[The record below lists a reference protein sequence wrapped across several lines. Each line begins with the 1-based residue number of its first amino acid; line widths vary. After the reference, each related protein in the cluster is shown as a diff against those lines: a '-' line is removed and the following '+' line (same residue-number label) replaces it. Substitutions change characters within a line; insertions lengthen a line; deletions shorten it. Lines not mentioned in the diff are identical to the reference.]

1 MTSVA
6 GVTDAG
12 TEVADLSD
20 DSLADTAKQEAAAN
34 RWLTLEGLS
43 NLRDVGG
50 LPLKDGGAVRPGVL
64 FRSEALHH
72 MTPSDIRHMVD
83 VVGLRLVL
91 DLRTD
96 REIAEFAST
105 AVADAGVEIAQF
117 SFIPEEGRELP
128 EIGEDSD
135 PMVANYLGYLQD
147 RGSNVVAAI
156 RRLAAEDAG
165 PALVHCAAGK
175 DRTGTLVA
183 LVLDA
188 VGVERASIVEDYA
201 LSATKIE
208 AMFERWRARSGE
220 PMPEQDELDRH
231 KPRAR
236 AMDEVLAV
244 LDERD
249 GGAAGWLLANGL
261 TPDELATL
269 RRRFT

>member
-1 MTSVA
+1 MT

-12 TEVADLSD
+12 TEADLSD
-20 DSLADTAKQEAAAN
+20 DSLADAALHEAAAN

-50 LPLKDGGAVRPGVL
+50 LPLKGGGTTRTGVL
-64 FRSEALHH
+64 FRSEALNH
-72 MTPSDIRHMVD
+72 MTPADIRHMVD
-83 VVGLRLVL
+83 VVGLKLVL

-96 REIAEFAST
+96 REVAEFAST
-105 AVADAGVEIAQF
+105 AVAEAGVEIAQF

-135 PMVANYLGYLQD
+135 PMVANYLGYLRD
-147 RGSNVVAAI
+147 RGPNVLGAV

-183 LVLDA
+183 MVLDA
-188 VGVERASIVEDYA
+188 VGVEREAIIEDYA
-201 LSATKIE
+201 LSATRIE
-208 AMFERWRARSGE
+208 DMFTRWRARTGE
-220 PMPEQDELDRH
+220 PVPDADELDRH
-231 KPRAR
+231 RPRAR
-236 AMDEVLAV
+236 AMEEVLAV

-249 GGAAGWLLANGL
+249 DGAAGWLRANGL
-261 TPDELATL
+261 TGNELATL
-269 RRRFT
+269 RARFTGA